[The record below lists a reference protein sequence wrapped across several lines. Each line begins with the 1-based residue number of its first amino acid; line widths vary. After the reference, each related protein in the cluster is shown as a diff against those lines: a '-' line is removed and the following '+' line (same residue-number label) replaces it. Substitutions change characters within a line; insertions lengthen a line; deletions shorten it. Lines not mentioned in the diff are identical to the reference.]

1 MSVQNQFAIS
11 LTWVMYFGGWRSEC
25 YSLKLTTWT
34 VPLTSGAKYC
44 SLISPDSIVDVEK
57 AKRAICS
64 MQNLTKKQ
72 FQCWLRRQ
80 IICPTFFCTSVYV
93 WISISYS
100 SLNLICVFTGSVESV
115 ESGLTIENN
124 SGYNKNNQNEVG
136 MLPLGP
142 NKISS
147 RNHIF
152 NAKTVIRPEDCDVC
166 EKR

>member
-1 MSVQNQFAIS
+1 MLNATS
-11 LTWVMYFGGWRSEC
+11 YSE
-25 YSLKLTTWT
+25 T
-34 VPLTSGAKYC
+34 V
-44 SLISPDSIVDVEK
+44 
-57 AKRAICS
+57 S
-64 MQNLTKKQ
+64 MLAPKKNNLSH
-72 FQCWLRRQ
+72 
-80 IICPTFFCTSVYV
+80 IFCTSVFV